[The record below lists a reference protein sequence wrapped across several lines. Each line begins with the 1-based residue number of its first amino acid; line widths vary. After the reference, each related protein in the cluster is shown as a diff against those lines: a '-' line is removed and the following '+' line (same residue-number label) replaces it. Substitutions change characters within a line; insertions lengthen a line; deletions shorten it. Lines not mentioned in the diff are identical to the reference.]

1 MSLRWHLPRSPH
13 GSPRET
19 GQRQL
24 LGLGAS
30 TPASAAPA
38 LQKAHLSALIP
49 TGHDARASVL
59 PGKAF
64 QPLRFG
70 REAQRRQ
77 NNKPCVTEFPTERII
92 LPALWHTQP
101 SLTTASKVRKPQ
113 ENSVPAGLMQKPSFQ
128 PTKASGSEG
137 GRSLSQALLSPSKP
151 FAFLPFT
158 LFLQAGGRRRGLR
171 PALTHLTSALVGCRP
186 ACGDITRAGPMGST
200 PRAGTPH
207 PALQV
212 RVSLLPLHAEKQ
224 PLGRSWGKLLGS
236 SRVLQAHG
244 NRVGKDTAPELMK
257 AGRIF
262 SGSPRR
268 CCAGSQRGQAVPGLG
283 SSLETAG
290 QAAELGWT
298 P

>member
-1 MSLRWHLPRSPH
+1 MSLHWHLPRSPH
-13 GSPRET
+13 TSPREM

-24 LGLGAS
+24 LRLGAS

-38 LQKAHLSALIP
+38 LKKAHLSALIP

-77 NNKPCVTEFPTERII
+77 NNKPYVTQFPTERII
-92 LPALWHTQP
+92 LAAFWHTQP

-200 PRAGTPH
+200 LGAGSTPGAGTPH

-224 PLGRSWGKLLGS
+224 PLGRSCSGAHVS
-236 SRVLQAHG
+236 SRHMEIGWERTRLQ
-244 NRVGKDTAPELMK
+244 
-257 AGRIF
+257 
-262 SGSPRR
+262 S
-268 CCAGSQRGQAVPGLG
+268 
-283 SSLETAG
+283 
-290 QAAELGWT
+290 
-298 P
+298 